1 MSIFPN
7 PSPTGSNQPP
17 ANPPAAPPPPSAPPP
32 GYAQAPYYPPPPPP
46 PAESGG
52 GAKTAILYGAIVA
65 LLAAVVYLYVQLDK
79 VKKDVAANNTT
90 IQQQI
95 DKLGEA
101 ASLNTRT
108 NSRRVDELKDQL
120 ERARRQAAMAAG
132 AAKEEA
138 LKKVDETRSQLEAAQ
153 NQAKQEL
160 KSDISQVKEASD
172 SKISAVGTE
181 VSSVKTDLGATKT
194 ELEKTVADL
203 KRATGD
209 IDGHSTLI
217 ATNAKE
223 LAALRTLGE
232 RNYYDFTVTKSKTSS
247 KVQDVQILLKKAD
260 LKKHTYTIALTF
272 DDSTVEKKDKVMNE
286 PVQFITSKSKQPYE
300 IVVNKVSKDTIAG
313 YLAVPKV
320 LNQRN

>member
-7 PSPTGSNQPP
+7 PSPTGGQPP
-17 ANPPAAPPPPSAPPP
+17 QNPPAAPPPPSAPPP
-32 GYAQAPYYPPPPPP
+32 VYAQAPYYPPPPPP
-46 PAESGG
+46 PAESGTG
-52 GAKTAILYGAIVA
+52 MKIPILFGAVVA
-65 LLAAVVYLYVQLDK
+65 LLGAVVYLYMQLDHVKKDLAANNVTMQQQLDK
-79 VKKDVAANNTT
+79 LV
-90 IQQQI
+90 
-95 DKLGEA
+95 EA
-101 ASLNTRT
+101 SSLNTRT

-138 LKKVDETRSQLEAAQ
+138 LKKVDETRTQLEAAQ
-153 NQAKQEL
+153 LQAKQEL

-209 IDGHSTLI
+209 LDGHSVLI

-232 RNYYDFTVTKSKTSS
+232 RNYVDFTVTKSKTSS
-247 KVQDVQILLKKAD
+247 KVSDVQILLKKAD
-260 LKKHTYTIALTF
+260 IKKHTYTIELTV
-272 DDSTVEKKDKVMNE
+272 DDASVEKKDKVMNE
-286 PVQFITSKSKQPYE
+286 PVQFMTSKSKQPYE
-300 IVVNKVSKDTIAG
+300 LVVNKVTKDTIAG
-313 YLAVPKV
+313 YLAIPKV